1 MATEQQEQ
9 WNNNAAASDQEEDL
23 INLGDLIQ
31 IVWAKKVWF
40 IISIVACLSLTVLY
54 LLWAPKV

>member
-9 WNNNAAASDQEEDL
+9 WNNNAAASEQEEDL

-40 IISIVACLSLTVLY
+40 IFQGESFDANCG
-54 LLWAPKV
+54 